1 MAKKLNNGI
10 LVSIGVILVC
20 GIVLLSTVIF
30 GNGSQEKAIA
40 SSPTDTT
47 PPTAQSTNLP
57 QETTI
62 AMDLSNAVTT
72 ASGLKYIVVQE
83 GNGATPQKG
92 NNVTVHY
99 TGTLE
104 DGTKFDSSRD
114 RNKPFSFKIGVGQ
127 VIKGWDEG
135 VGSMKV
141 GERRTLI
148 IPPELGYGARGA
160 GGVIPPNATLIF
172 DVELL
177 KIS

>member
-1 MAKKLNNGI
+1 LNNGI
-10 LVSIGVILVC
+10 LVSIGVALIC
-20 GIVLLSTVIF
+20 GVVLLSTVIF

-40 SSPTDTT
+40 VSSTETT
-47 PPTAQSTNLP
+47 TAQSINSP
-57 QETTI
+57 KETTVAI
-62 AMDLSNAVTT
+62 DLSDAVTT
-72 ASGLKYIVVQE
+72 ASGLQYVVVKD
-83 GNGATPQKG
+83 GDGAKPQKG

-114 RNKPFSFKIGVGQ
+114 RNSPFSFKIGVGQ

-141 GERRTLI
+141 GEQRILI
-148 IPPELGYGARGA
+148 IPPELGYGAGGA

-177 KIS
+177 RIS

>member
-10 LVSIGVILVC
+10 LVSIGVVLVC

-40 SSPTDTT
+40 SNPTNNTPATT
-47 PPTAQSTNLP
+47 QSTNLQ

-62 AMDLSNAVTT
+62 AMDLSQAVTT
-72 ASGLKYIVVQE
+72 ASGLKYIVVKE
-83 GNGATPQKG
+83 GDGATPQKG

-114 RNKPFSFKIGVGQ
+114 RNSPFSFKIGVGQ

-141 GERRTLI
+141 GEQRILI